1 MRVAQGVGGGDV
13 LLGGGSE
20 GGLEYLEAAVVEVG
34 EEDFVVPGEDVATD
48 AVGATFGEVDVVLAL
63 EEGAGIS
70 VEGDADF
77 ASCTEV
83 LQEEGEELVEA
94 VDGGLQVVLEED
106 VDGALYGVPLAS
118 DDGAWLG
125 ALVFGVHL

>member
-1 MRVAQGVGGGDV
+1 M
-13 LLGGGSE
+13 
-20 GGLEYLEAAVVEVG
+20 
-34 EEDFVVPGEDVATD
+34 ATD

-63 EEGAGIS
+63 EEGAGVA

-94 VDGGLQVVLEED
+94 VGGGLQVVLEED
-106 VDGALYGVPLAS
+106 VDGVLYGVPLAS

-125 ALVFGVHL
+125 ALVFGVHLEVAFEQRLVVGRGGGVEGVGIGLVVVEVEA